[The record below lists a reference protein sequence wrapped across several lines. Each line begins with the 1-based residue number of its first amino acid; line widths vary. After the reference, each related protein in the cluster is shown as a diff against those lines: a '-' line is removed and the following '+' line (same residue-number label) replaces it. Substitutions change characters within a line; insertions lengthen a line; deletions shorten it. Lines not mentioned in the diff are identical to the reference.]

1 MSDLYSSAV
10 VLFLPGVGEHNSLSI
25 YDYCS
30 FNKIVTLVG
39 NVKISTTQSK
49 FGTGA
54 IYCDGFNSALI
65 VGIGGDWAFLHN
77 NTDFTVEGWVYWSG
91 GSSDLTLLS
100 TAAST
105 GHIGIYFPLLGSN
118 GNKLHIQIFRGV
130 SDSKLAYT
138 STTGLTANTWT
149 HIAFCY
155 DSSTNNGYFYINGT
169 QAGQGAPT
177 VSGTWP
183 SHSSSNPSFS
193 LAVGRYQYM
202 TPGGHFNGYINHL
215 RITRGVIR
223 YTTSFTAPTVPYD
236 APDRGTGVRSAG
248 GLRRDLVDGGRF
260 RIRGTVTEAGV
271 AGAYRVRLF
280 DRQSGRLLREGWS
293 TPDGAYQFDYL
304 AYRAQGYMAVAHDH
318 GASPRNAALADL
330 ITPEP
335 MP

>member
-10 VLFLPGVGEHNSLSI
+10 ALFLPGVGENNSLSI

-30 FNKIVTLVG
+30 FNKNIVLIG
-39 NVKISTTQSK
+39 NIKISTTQSK

-54 IYCDGFNSALI
+54 IYCDGVNSALLI
-65 VGIGGDWAFLHN
+65 GIGGDWAFLHN
-77 NTDFTVEGWVYWSG
+77 NTDFTIDGWVYWSG

-100 TAAST
+100 TAAT
-105 GHIGIYFPLLGSN
+105 TDHVGIYFAFLGSKS
-118 GNKLHIQIFRGV
+118 NKLHIQIYRGAPY
-130 SDSKLAYT
+130 SKLEYT

-155 DSSTNNGYFYINGT
+155 DSSTMYGYFYINGT
-169 QAGQGAPT
+169 QVGPGAPT
-177 VSGTWP
+177 VSGSWP
-183 SHSSSNPSFS
+183 SHSSSNPTFN
-193 LAVGRYQYM
+193 LAVGRYQYN
-202 TPGGHFNGYINHL
+202 TPGGYLNGYLNYL

-223 YTTSFTAPTVPYD
+223 YTASFTAPTVPYD
-236 APDRGTGVRSAG
+236 APDRGTAVHSAG

-260 RIRGTVTEAGV
+260 RIRGTVTELGV

-293 TPDGAYQFDYL
+293 AADGTYQFDYL
-304 AYRAQGYMAVAHDH
+304 AYRAQGYVAIAHDH
-318 GASPRNAALADL
+318 GDNPHNAAIADL